1 MSADHR
7 SQGPFLIEVFV
18 PGLDAAGAARMVESL
33 RLAVARLNAAGIDI
47 WWRGALYL
55 PGQFRCLALLD
66 ADSAS
71 VAQDVG
77 DIAGL
82 SAAVVHHVQR
92 FDVRAPSPA
101 SRPGS

>member
-1 MSADHR
+1 VSAEHR
-7 SQGPFLIEVFV
+7 SQGPFLIDVFV
-18 PGLDAAGAARMVESL
+18 PGLDAAGAARMVDAL
-33 RLAVARLNAAGIDI
+33 QHAAARLTAGGTDI
-47 WWRGALYL
+47 SWRGALYL
-55 PGQFRCLALLD
+55 PGQSRCMALLD

-82 SAAVVHHVQR
+82 SAAAVHRVELLG
-92 FDVRAPSPA
+92 VRDPA

>member
-1 MSADHR
+1 VSGEHR
-7 SQGPFLIEVFV
+7 SGGPFLIEVFV
-18 PGLDAAGAARMVESL
+18 PGLDAAGAARMVEAMQHAAV
-33 RLAVARLNAAGIDI
+33 RLSAAGTDI
-47 WWRGALYL
+47 SWRGAFYL

-82 SAAVVHHVQR
+82 STAVVHRVQR
-92 FDVRAPSPA
+92 LDVREPGPV
-101 SRPGS
+101 SRLGS